1 MHQALFVET
10 NPIPIKMAMHLAGLI
25 ENPSYR
31 LPLVAPSKET
41 IQLLEKTL
49 QQYEVIA

>member
-1 MHQALFVET
+1 
-10 NPIPIKMAMHLAGLI
+10 HLAGLI

-31 LPLVAPSKET
+31 LPLVAPSKDT
-41 IQLLEKTL
+41 LQLLEKTL